1 MYNGTVNGADVTD
14 ETKLRMMNGNDAVVR
29 LTDGTLSIESATIT
43 TGDVI
48 ASNGVIHVI
57 DAVLTPPENVEDEST
72 SAGAADGEIDWLLYG
87 GIALVVIVLAGLL
100 VARFIG
106 RGSDDLETI
115 QPIGGTDTLAAQP
128 DAQTT
133 VQATAAATY
142 GAGGTQ
148 AAAAQAYQPEAYQ
161 QAYQPVAAQPVAQS
175 YDDSALDA
183 FVQED
188 PAQAAATFQPVAQA
202 AVDVQPAQAVAPQP
216 VSVPEP
222 KVVNQWTDANGHTWR
237 VMSDGTNRW
246 WNGTD
251 WQKV

>member
-1 MYNGTVNGADVTD
+1 MY
-14 ETKLRMMNGNDAVVR
+14 KRQ
-29 LTDGTLSIESATIT
+29 
-43 TGDVI
+43 
-48 ASNGVIHVI
+48 
-57 DAVLTPPENVEDEST
+57 
-72 SAGAADGEIDWLLYG
+72 
-87 GIALVVIVLAGLL
+87 
-100 VARFIG
+100 
-106 RGSDDLETI
+106 I

-128 DAQTT
+128 DAQATA
-133 VQATAAATY
+133 QATTAASY

>member
-1 MYNGTVNGADVTD
+1 
-14 ETKLRMMNGNDAVVR
+14 MNGNDAVVR

-128 DAQTT
+128 DAQATA
-133 VQATAAATY
+133 QATTPASY